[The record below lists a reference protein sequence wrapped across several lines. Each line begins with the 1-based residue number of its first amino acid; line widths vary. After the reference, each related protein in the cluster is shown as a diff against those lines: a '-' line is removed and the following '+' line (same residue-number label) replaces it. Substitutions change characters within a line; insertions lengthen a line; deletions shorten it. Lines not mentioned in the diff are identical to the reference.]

1 MTSDELLTPW
11 RVRVGE
17 LREWRYMGL
26 PPGYNERQ
34 FMVISASYSPISE
47 QQTAI
52 GVRQPDPGIDTKVTI
67 MYLDTGELEG
77 NDFPTDGWGVRY
89 LAEHSRPL

>member
-1 MTSDELLTPW
+1 MTSDELLAPW
-11 RVRVGE
+11 RVSVGE

-34 FMVISASYSPISE
+34 FMVISASCAPV
-47 QQTAI
+47 AL
-52 GVRQPDPGIDTKVTI
+52 RQPDPGIDTKVTI

>member
-1 MTSDELLTPW
+1 MTSDELLAPW
-11 RVRVGE
+11 RVSVGE

-34 FMVISASYSPISE
+34 FMVISASHAPF
-47 QQTAI
+47 T
-52 GVRQPDPGIDTKVTI
+52 GDRRPDPGIDIKVTI
-67 MYLDTGELEG
+67 MYLDTGVLEG

-89 LAEHSRPL
+89 LSLNSRPL